1 MINDYWPLEVF
12 VGLNN
17 HRQTIIFGAALLYDE
32 TIPPFQWLFETF
44 LQAMGG
50 EKP

>member
-32 TIPPFQWLFETF
+32 TISHILSNRVS
-44 LQAMGG
+44 
-50 EKP
+50 